1 MLQVKGGSFGY
12 TPEKAILNNIT
23 FTLKEREILAVMG
36 PNGVGKTTLLK
47 CLMGI
52 LKWQS
57 GHSKLDGK
65 DSSEARIKIG
75 YVPQAHQFSFPYSVL
90 DMVVFGR
97 AKYMSVFATPGKEDY
112 RIAKEAL
119 EEVGILH
126 LSDKSCNRLSGG
138 QLQMVLI
145 ARALAGEP
153 RLLILDEPESHL
165 DFYNQ
170 LTILE
175 IIKRL
180 TKEKK
185 IACVMNTH
193 YPNHAIKVADQ
204 VLLLNDCK
212 SVFGKPIEVLTQE
225 NVRAYF
231 GVDSAIVRTR
241 ILGKEISTFVILN
254 QSLSENEP
262 GGARIEH
269 KIVC

>member
-1 MLQVKGGSFGY
+1 MLQVKEGSFEY
-12 TPEKAILNNIT
+12 TRGKSILKNIT
-23 FTLKEREILAVMG
+23 FTLREKEIMAIMG

-57 GHSKLDGK
+57 GHSKLDGT
-65 DSSEARIKIG
+65 DSNAVRIKIG

-97 AKYMSVFATPGKEDY
+97 AEYMSVFATPGKEDY
-112 RIAKEAL
+112 RIARKAL
-119 EEVGILH
+119 DEVGILH

-180 TKEKK
+180 TKEKE

-204 VLLLNDCK
+204 VLLLNECK
-212 SVFGKPIEVLTQE
+212 YVVGKPIEVLSKE
-225 NVRAYF
+225 NVTEYF
-231 GVDSAIVRTR
+231 GVDSAIVSARVR
-241 ILGKEISTFVILN
+241 EKEISTFVILN
-254 QSLSENEP
+254 QSLK
-262 GGARIEH
+262 GDALRCI
-269 KIVC
+269 

>member
-1 MLQVKGGSFGY
+1 MLQVKEGSFEY
-12 TPEKAILNNIT
+12 TRGKSILKNIT
-23 FTLKEREILAVMG
+23 FTLREKEILAVMG

-57 GHSKLDGK
+57 GHSKLDGM
-65 DSSEARIKIG
+65 DSSAARIKIG

-112 RIAKEAL
+112 RIARNAL

-180 TKEKK
+180 TREKE
-185 IACVMNTH
+185 IACIMNTH
-193 YPNHAIKVADQ
+193 YPNHAINMADQ
-204 VLLLNDCK
+204 VLLLNECK
-212 SVFGKPIEVLTQE
+212 YVVGNPIKVLSKE
-225 NVRAYF
+225 NVKEYF
-231 GVDSAIVRTR
+231 GVDSAIVNTKVRE
-241 ILGKEISTFVILN
+241 KEISTFVILN
-254 QSLSENEP
+254 QSLK
-262 GGARIEH
+262 GDTL
-269 KIVC
+269 KCV